1 MGFLDTLFSPGEIE
15 EQGKVESQTNFPQ
28 WYNRLNQA
36 NLLRAT
42 ETAFEPY
49 KAYQGPRQALS
60 GPAQDAA
67 RLGIGVD
74 ELTRAFHAEAGAEI
88 RE

>member
-1 MGFLDTLFSPGEIE
+1 MGFLDSLFQPGDIT
-15 EQGKVESQTNFPQ
+15 EQGQVKSQTNFPQ

-49 KAYQGPRQALS
+49 S
-60 GPAQDAA
+60 GIS
-67 RLGIGVD
+67 G
-74 ELTRAFHAEAGAEI
+74 TTAGSFW
-88 RE
+88 